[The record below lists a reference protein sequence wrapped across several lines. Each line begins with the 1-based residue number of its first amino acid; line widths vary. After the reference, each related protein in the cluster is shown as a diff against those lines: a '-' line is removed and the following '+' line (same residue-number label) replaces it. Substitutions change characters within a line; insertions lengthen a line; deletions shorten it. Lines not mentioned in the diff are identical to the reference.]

1 LGPGDESEPPFDYDG
16 VDSFATNTLTGISNW
31 LSQMAREEFSMQPWY
46 DTFCQFVQLL
56 RM

>member
-31 LSQMAREEFSMQPWY
+31 LSQMAREKFSMQPWY